1 MMNEVVSS
9 KTKKNAN
16 LLSTSTN
23 IFVTSTQKKIKN
35 AQLNLFLQQPITRVI
50 ISNAKIFSVI
60 DNTILDMWLRLFP
73 ANNNHW

>member
-50 ISNAKIFSVI
+50 ISNVKIFSVI

-73 ANNNHW
+73 ANNNH